1 MPNEKTAKLN
11 LIVCGNISR
20 LMNRIFVQRL
30 MDEGAFTREAM
41 IRTIFSEG
49 SLFLDEGMSLLVQEF
64 GRDYET

>member
-11 LIVCGNISR
+11 LIVCGSISR

>member
-11 LIVCGNISR
+11 LIVCGSISR

-49 SLFLDEGMSLLVQEF
+49 SSFLDEGMSLLVQEF